1 MKEGMWNKNISMDE
15 IHQRILKSIMNS
27 GEFDNELQKTLVA
40 SMLDLFINANNGLN
54 FFVNYYEL
62 TKMDLYLYYKEPII
76 EIFGEDVYNQIENKV
91 RKD

>member
-1 MKEGMWNKNISMDE
+1 MWNKNISMDE

-62 TKMDLYLYYKEPII
+62 TKMDLVLFFKEPIY
-76 EIFGEDVYNQIENKV
+76 EIFGEDVYNQIENKIG
-91 RKD
+91 KD

>member
-1 MKEGMWNKNISMDE
+1 MKNGMWNKNISMDE

-54 FFVNYYEL
+54 FFFNYYEL
-62 TKMDLYLYYKEPII
+62 TTMDLYLYYKEPIF
-76 EIFGEDVYNQIENKV
+76 ELFGEEVYNQIESKV
-91 RKD
+91 GKD